1 MRALGYYAG
10 GQRPRRVSIGG
21 SWALRGYPGY
31 GYVAGTRA
39 WMLNAEWRFPITD
52 FLSIGFPF
60 GVVRLPGVQA
70 ALFVDYGRAWTE
82 FSTARGVLG
91 STGIGFR
98 MPVVQPLVLRLDLGW
113 RFHHGNADLYG
124 LPDGSQRPR
133 FVDFFFGFNY

>member
-1 MRALGYYAG
+1 MFSGFYVGQTALLLYLCATFLVAPFLLTGYT
-10 GQRPRRVSIGG
+10 VS
-21 SWALRGYPGY
+21 
-31 GYVAGTRA
+31 AGTAFFAGSLIILTTFLPVLAYFAKDPVRQGSA
-39 WMLNAEWRFPITD
+39 GAVVMCGLVYGTTD
-52 FLSIGFPF
+52 
-60 GVVRLPGVQA
+60 
-70 ALFVDYGRAWTE
+70 